1 MIFILLFVA
10 FFGFIIYAGIAAN
23 RQLMQKR
30 QGYVAQMDALATQ
43 MHGLYAQ
50 SRALDP
56 GTIGR
61 VDEAQAAVDAK
72 LNQARSLLSAAT
84 KDRHFERIQR
94 ILAQVQAKL
103 GNVQAGVGRAQARV
117 DARVQRQT
125 EAEQRRMGA
134 RQGRQEA
141 AQMQKA
147 TQRVGRGSFAP
158 PAQVTNAQTDWN
170 TMPTNERG
178 VCFFCSRPCLLRE
191 LTPVT
196 VPIGGQAQRVL
207 ACPQDLTA
215 IRAGNLPPIR
225 AFDMNGQRVPW
236 YAYGRYN
243 PYRDY
248 YIDHFDEDI
257 YLNRYALDI
266 IAPMYW
272 NFDAPYAY
280 DNGPAYVFSPQA
292 EPYQDYMSAN
302 AAGSIDPN
310 QNVGGMDFSNNQD
323 GGGGVDF
330 GDMGAGVGGIDFADN
345 ADFAAGQDI
354 S

>member
-1 MIFILLFVA
+1 MIVVILFIA
-10 FFGFIIYAGIAAN
+10 FFGFILYASAAAN
-23 RQLMQKR
+23 RQLTQKR
-30 QGYVAQMDALATQ
+30 QGITAQVDSLATQ

-72 LNQARSLLSAAT
+72 LNQARSLLTAAT
-84 KDRHFERIQR
+84 KERHFERIQG
-94 ILAQVQAKL
+94 ILAQVQTKL
-103 GNVQAGVGRAQARV
+103 GNVQAGIGRAQARS
-117 DARVQRQT
+117 DARIQKQA
-125 EAEQRRMGA
+125 EAEQKRMDA

-158 PAQVTNAQTDWN
+158 PAQVTNAQTNWN
-170 TMPTNERG
+170 AMPVHERG

-207 ACPQDLTA
+207 ACPQDLA
-215 IRAGNLPPIR
+215 AVRAGNLPPIR
-225 AFDMNGQRVPW
+225 AFEMNGQRVPW

-248 YIDHFDEDI
+248 YADHFDVDI
-257 YLNRYALDI
+257 YVNRYPFDVFEPI
-266 IAPMYW
+266 YW
-272 NFDAPYAY
+272 NFDAPYIY
-280 DNGPAYVFSPQA
+280 DDGPAYVFSPQA

-310 QNVGGMDFSNNQD
+310 QNVGGMDFSNMGD
-323 GGGGVDF
+323 GVGGVDFADTTGVGGVDF
-330 GDMGAGVGGIDFADN
+330 GGN
-345 ADFAAGQDI
+345 ADFAAGQDV

>member
-1 MIFILLFVA
+1 MIPVILFLL

-23 RQLMQKR
+23 RQLTQKR
-30 QGYVAQMDALATQ
+30 QGFTAQMDALATQ
-43 MHGLYAQ
+43 MNGLYAQ

-72 LNQARSLLSAAT
+72 LNQARSLLSVAT

-103 GNVQAGVGRAQARV
+103 GNVQAGIGRAQARA

-125 EAEQRRMGA
+125 EAEQRRADA
-134 RQGRQEA
+134 RQQRQEESR
-141 AQMQKA
+141 MGKA
-147 TQRVGRGSFAP
+147 TQRVSRGSFAP
-158 PAQVTNAQTDWN
+158 PAQITNAQTDWN

-196 VPIGGQAQRVL
+196 VPIGGRARQVL

-215 IRAGNLPPIR
+215 VRAGNLPPIR
-225 AFDMNGQRVPW
+225 AFERNGQQVPW
-236 YAYGRYN
+236 YAYDRYN
-243 PYRDY
+243 PYHDY
-248 YIDHFDEDI
+248 YIDHFDQDI
-257 YLNRYALDI
+257 YLNRVAFDVI
-266 IAPMYW
+266 EPIYW

-310 QNVGGMDFSNNQD
+310 QNVGGMDFTND
-323 GGGGVDF
+323 GSGVGGVDF
-330 GDMGAGVGGIDFADN
+330 GNTAGVGGVDFANN
-345 ADFAAGQDI
+345 ADFAAGQDV